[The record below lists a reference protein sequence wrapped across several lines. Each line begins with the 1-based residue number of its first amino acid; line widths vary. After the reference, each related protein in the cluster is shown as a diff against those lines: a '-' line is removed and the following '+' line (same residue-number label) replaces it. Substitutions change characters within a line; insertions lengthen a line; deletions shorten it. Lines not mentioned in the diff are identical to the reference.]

1 VWRFTYDRAGL
12 QRAFNHALPPI
23 RALYW
28 DLGFNVSDSRL
39 LPFIQYSFPVSSR
52 WLTYLAIRL
61 AVYAL
66 IELAE
71 SAGPACGV
79 ETGATEPERTL
90 SRFGGQSGSSG
101 ACRPWR
107 AGLTGIVAA
116 L

>member
-23 RALYW
+23 RALYR

-52 WLTYLAIRL
+52 WLTYLAIGL

-116 L
+116 I

>member
-23 RALYW
+23 RALYR

-71 SAGPACGV
+71 SAGPACRG
-79 ETGATEPERTL
+79 
-90 SRFGGQSGSSG
+90 
-101 ACRPWR
+101 WR
-107 AGLTGIVAA
+107 LAQRNRNAR
-116 L
+116 